1 VPHLPAY
8 ALRQARRT
16 DALGTDAK
24 DIGRGV
30 PKTTVF
36 GRFCQYLQTL
46 SKHPLCTPI
55 THVIIYVT
63 KPAPFYLLA
72 VRVMLVEYARVST
85 GDQALD
91 LQKNALT
98 VASYGQVFIDVTP
111 GADSSRPGVEAAL
124 IDVPA
129 GDTIV
134 GWRLDRLGRSLHHLI
149 FSGPSP
155 AFP

>member
-1 VPHLPAY
+1 MKIARST
-8 ALRQARRT
+8 LRC
-16 DALGTDAK
+16 
-24 DIGRGV
+24 V
-30 PKTTVF
+30 
-36 GRFCQYLQTL
+36 
-46 SKHPLCTPI
+46 
-55 THVIIYVT
+55 
-63 KPAPFYLLA
+63 
-72 VRVMLVEYARVST
+72 
-85 GDQALD
+85 ALD

-111 GADSSRPGVEAAL
+111 GADSSRPGVKAAL